1 MTDYDIFILGGSFLI
16 IAGVINVLAALSSGR
31 PVMWSLVVSLVG
43 GGMLLYADSV
53 SPSGFAP
60 QDVLTALFKA
70 VGMIFE

>member
-16 IAGVINVLAALSSGR
+16 IAGVINVIAALSSGR

-53 SPSGFAP
+53 SPSGVEP